1 MLHGKK
7 GFDRIVWAFKNV
19 LDHSVAWLFY
29 DLAQGTNGISEGTRL
44 IPPNVITKRKLTKSG
59 DPTLKGNHP
68 QIIDCDVSRTHY
80 HNIIA
85 PSFSETTFTEA
96 SSGNILKEDS
106 ENLSEWLAMIALGSP
121 RVSKDDNIDPY
132 LSRYSVSDDGPVRS
146 TNLVSLKWHGFV
158 PASWILDLFTS
169 VL

>member
-29 DLAQGTNGISEGTRL
+29 DLAPGFNGVSEGTGTQT
-44 IPPNVITKRKLTKSG
+44 PKSHDQNNKRNQG
-59 DPTLKGNHP
+59 DPSLKGNHP
-68 QIIDCDVSRTHY
+68 QIIDCDVSRTNY
-80 HNIIA
+80 HNIIT
-85 PSFSETTFTEA
+85 PSFCEMSFTEA
-96 SSGNILKEDS
+96 SSESILKEDS
-106 ENLSEWLAMIALGSP
+106 ENLSEWLAMVALGSP

-132 LSRYSVSDDGPVRS
+132 LSRYSVPDNGPARS
-146 TNLVSLKWHGFV
+146 VDLVSLKWHGLV
-158 PASWILDLFTS
+158 PASWILDLFIT